1 MEVIVETRND
11 CCEKVKVECSPVE
24 WLVMYG
30 AMLRQYRR
38 KDVNK
43 LDKKVLEKI
52 LNTDPIIK
60 EISDD

>member
-1 MEVIVETRND
+1 
-11 CCEKVKVECSPVE
+11 
-24 WLVMYG
+24 MYG